1 MPCRR
6 KLCNNNFGHSKRL
19 KSITAKYKSVETSSV
34 KTSQVEILVL
44 SGISFTIF
52 YLIYLTFQQGLQI

>member
-6 KLCNNNFGHSKRL
+6 KLCNNFGHSKRL
-19 KSITAKYKSVETSSV
+19 KSITAKYKSVETSCV

-52 YLIYLTFQQGLQI
+52 YLIYMTFQQGLRI